1 LRNFGKFFKPL
12 HQYQK
17 MKLHWHLI
25 IAFAVI
31 SCTERRNMENIIVKK
46 LDYPSAS
53 SIEYYDGKLYLMG
66 DDATKLLV
74 LDTNLNIVDSIPI
87 ISYPENRIPKNIKPD
102 LEASALNGDNLFL
115 FGSGSLSPYRN
126 FAWKHNLKT
135 PVSDGWTAYPP
146 LSALQDNDG
155 VNLEPLFLKAKE
167 LGIEQINIE
176 GACFVSGKLI
186 LVNRGNKG
194 YPHNHLII
202 TDEKFLDNDSSF
214 QTFIIPFAAQKDTVS
229 FKGTSGLCYAR
240 ENDQLIVTVSTE
252 DTRSSHEDGAIGKS
266 YLWIINN
273 ISTKIIDRALGT
285 KRVIDLEYIDS
296 RFKGQK
302 IEAATVI
309 KETDKLI
316 YLALVAENDDGRST
330 VFKMSITKAISLV
343 E

>member
-1 LRNFGKFFKPL
+1 MSDV
-12 HQYQK
+12 Q
-17 MKLHWHLI
+17 I
-25 IAFAVI
+25 
-31 SCTERRNMENIIVKK
+31 KK
-46 LDYPSAS
+46 LGYPSAS

-87 ISYPENRIPKNIKPD
+87 ISYPENRIPKDIKPD

-126 FAWKHNLKT
+126 FAWRHNLKT
-135 PVSDGWTAYPP
+135 K
-146 LSALQDNDG
+146 DNDSI
-155 VNLEPLFLKAKE
+155 NLEPLFLKIKE

-176 GACFVSGKLI
+176 GACFVSGKL
-186 LVNRGNKG
+186 LLANRGNKS

-202 TDEKFLDNDSSF
+202 TDEKFLDNASSF
-214 QTFIIPFAAQKDTVS
+214 QTFIIPLAPQKDTSS
-229 FKGTSGLCYAR
+229 FKGVSGLCYAGKS
-240 ENDQLIVTVSTE
+240 DQLIMTVSTE
-252 DTRSSHEDGAIGKS
+252 DTRNSFDDGAIGKS
-266 YLWIINN
+266 YLWIIDN

-285 KRVIDLEYIDS
+285 KRVIDLEYTDS

-302 IEAATVI
+302 IESATVI

-316 YLALVAENDDGRST
+316 YLALVADNDDGSST
-330 VFKMSITKAISLV
+330 VFKMSITKTIVLA

>member
-1 LRNFGKFFKPL
+1 
-12 HQYQK
+12 
-17 MKLHWHLI
+17 
-25 IAFAVI
+25 
-31 SCTERRNMENIIVKK
+31 
-46 LDYPSAS
+46 
-53 SIEYYDGKLYLMG
+53 MG

-74 LDTNLNIVDSIPI
+74 LDTNLKIVDSIPI
-87 ISYPENRIPKNIKPD
+87 LSYPENRIPKDIKPD
-102 LEASALNGDNLFL
+102 LEASALNGDSLFL

-126 FAWKHNLKT
+126 FAWRHDFKT
-135 PVSDGWTAYPP
+135 KA
-146 LSALQDNDG
+146 NDS
-155 VNLEPLFLKAKE
+155 VNLEPLFLKIKQ

-186 LVNRGNKG
+186 LANRGNKG

-214 QTFIIPFAAQKDTVS
+214 QTFIIPLAAQKDTAS
-229 FKGTSGLCYAR
+229 FKGTSGLCYAK
-240 ENDQLIVTVSTE
+240 ESDQLILTISTE

-273 ISTKIIDRALGT
+273 ISTKINDRALGT

-302 IEAATVI
+302 IESATVI
-309 KETDKLI
+309 NETNKLI

-330 VFKMSITKAISLV
+330 VFKMSITKAISLA

>member
-1 LRNFGKFFKPL
+1 MSDV
-12 HQYQK
+12 Q
-17 MKLHWHLI
+17 I
-25 IAFAVI
+25 
-31 SCTERRNMENIIVKK
+31 KK

-53 SIEYYDGKLYLMG
+53 SIEFYDGKLYLMG
-66 DDATKLLV
+66 DDAPKLLV

-87 ISYPENRIPKNIKPD
+87 ISYPENRIPKEIKPD
-102 LEASALNGDNLFL
+102 LEASALSGDNLFL

-135 PVSDGWTAYPP
+135 PVSDGWTVYPP

-155 VNLEPLFLKAKE
+155 INLESLFLKIKE

-176 GACFVSGKLI
+176 GACLVPGKLI

-194 YPHNHLII
+194 YPYNHLII
-202 TDEKFLDNDSSF
+202 TDEKFLDNDSNF
-214 QTFIIPFAAQKDTVS
+214 QTFIIPLAPQKDTAS
-229 FKGTSGLCYAR
+229 FKGVSGLCFAR
-240 ENDQLIVTVSTE
+240 ESDQLILTVSTE
-252 DTRSSHEDGAIGKS
+252 DTRNNYDDGAIGKS
-266 YLWIINN
+266 YLWIIDD

-302 IEAATVI
+302 IESATVI

-316 YLALVAENDDGRST
+316 YLALVADNDDGSST
-330 VFKMSITKAISLV
+330 VFKMSITKTIVLA

>member
-1 LRNFGKFFKPL
+1 MSDV
-12 HQYQK
+12 Q
-17 MKLHWHLI
+17 I
-25 IAFAVI
+25 
-31 SCTERRNMENIIVKK
+31 KK

-53 SIEYYDGKLYLMG
+53 AIEYYDGKLYLMG
-66 DDATKLLV
+66 DDATNLLV
-74 LDTNLNIVDSIPI
+74 LDINLKVVDSIPI
-87 ISYPENRIPKNIKPD
+87 IPYPGNRIPKDIKPD

-135 PVSDGWTAYPP
+135 PVSDGWTVYPP
-146 LSALQDNDG
+146 LSALQDSVTALQDNDG
-155 VNLEPLFLKAKE
+155 VNLEPLFLKVKK

-176 GACFVSGKLI
+176 GACFVAGKLI

-202 TDEKFLDNDSSF
+202 IDEKFLDNDSSF
-214 QTFIIPFAAQKDTVS
+214 QTFIIPLATQKDTAS
-229 FKGTSGLCYAR
+229 FKGVSGLCFAR
-240 ENDQLIVTVSTE
+240 ESDQLILTVSTE
-252 DTRSSHEDGAIGKS
+252 DTRNSFDDGAIGKS
-266 YLWIINN
+266 YLWIIDN

-285 KRVIDLEYIDS
+285 KRVIDLEFTDP

-302 IEAATVI
+302 IESATVI

-316 YLALVAENDDGRST
+316 YLALVADNDDGSSS
-330 VFKMSITKAISLV
+330 VFKMSITKTIVLA

>member
-1 LRNFGKFFKPL
+1 MSDV
-12 HQYQK
+12 Q
-17 MKLHWHLI
+17 I
-25 IAFAVI
+25 
-31 SCTERRNMENIIVKK
+31 KK

-66 DDATKLLV
+66 DDAIKLLV
-74 LDTNLNIVDSIPI
+74 LDTDLNMVDSIPI
-87 ISYPENRIPKNIKPD
+87 ISYPENRIPKGIKPD

-126 FAWKHNLKT
+126 FAWRHNLKT
-135 PVSDGWTAYPP
+135 KN
-146 LSALQDNDG
+146 NDSI
-155 VNLEPLFLKAKE
+155 NLEPLYFKIKE
-167 LGIEQINIE
+167 LGVEQINIE

-186 LVNRGNKG
+186 LANRGNKG

-202 TDEKFLDNDSSF
+202 ADEKFLDNDSSF
-214 QTFIIPFAAQKDTVS
+214 QLFIIPFAAQKDTAS
-229 FKGTSGLCYAR
+229 FKGVSGVCYAK
-240 ENDQLIVTVSTE
+240 ESDQLILTVSTE

-296 RFKGQK
+296 RFKRQK

-316 YLALVAENDDGRST
+316 YLALVAENDDGKSM
-330 VFKMSITKAISLV
+330 VFKMSITRAISLA

>member
-1 LRNFGKFFKPL
+1 MKYLQNFYINSYFLFIF
-12 HQYQK
+12 
-17 MKLHWHLI
+17 LI
-25 IAFAVI
+25 IL
-31 SCTERRNMENIIVKK
+31 SCSNKNNMSDVQIKK

-53 SIEYYDGKLYLMG
+53 SIEFYDGKLYLMG

-87 ISYPENRIPKNIKPD
+87 ISYPENRIPKDIKPD

-126 FAWKHNLKT
+126 FAWRHNLKT
-135 PVSDGWTAYPP
+135 K
-146 LSALQDNDG
+146 DNDSI
-155 VNLEPLFLKAKE
+155 NLEPLFLKAKE

-186 LVNRGNKG
+186 LVNRGNKS
-194 YPHNHLII
+194 YSHNHLII

-214 QTFIIPFAAQKDTVS
+214 QAFIIPLAPQKDTAS
-229 FKGTSGLCYAR
+229 FKGISGLCYAR
-240 ENDQLIVTVSTE
+240 ESDKLILTVSTE
-252 DTRSSHEDGAIGKS
+252 NTRSSYEDGAIGKS
-266 YLWIINN
+266 YLWIIND
-273 ISTKIIDRALGT
+273 ISTKMIDKALGT
-285 KRVIDLEYIDS
+285 KRVIDLEHIDS

-302 IEAATVI
+302 IESATVI

-316 YLALVAENDDGRST
+316 YLALVADNDDGSST
-330 VFKMSITKAISLV
+330 VFKMSFTKTIVLG